1 MKLSIVIV
9 NYNVEY
15 FLEHCLYSVQKA
27 IKNIDAE
34 VLIVDNNSV
43 DGSVKMLKQKFP
55 EFYLIENKENV
66 GFAKANN
73 QAMRIAKGE
82 YILLLNP
89 DTVVEEDTFEKCI
102 SFMDSHKDCGGLGIK
117 MIDGQGNILKES
129 KRGFPTPWASFCKM
143 SGLTSLFPNSK
154 KYAQYYMGHLSY
166 EETNQVDI
174 LAGAYM
180 MMRKECLDK
189 VGLLDEDYFMYGEDI
204 DLSYR
209 ITLGGY
215 KNYYFPEATIIH
227 YKGESTKKSSL
238 NYVYTFYN
246 AMAIFAKKHLD
257 AKQNKLYSFI
267 IKLAIWIKAFFGF
280 FSRIFKN
287 FALPFFDFVLIYA
300 GFYFLEKAWAIYYW
314 GWEDY
319 YPPHYM
325 LIAVP
330 SYILILLTSVYV
342 AGGYSKKIRIPK
354 IISGI
359 FSGML
364 VLLVFYSLLPSELRY
379 SRALV
384 VMGSVMSLGIL
395 LLVRLIIRF
404 LRSGKLS
411 FNNEDFLRCAIIADE
426 QEAERIANLIHSTS
440 LKPEFIALVSV
451 GEKPDKESFV
461 GNISQIDDIIRIYS
475 INEVIFSAKSLSQS
489 SINSLMNR
497 LAKTNVKFTIA
508 PPTADFIIGSNTINS
523 PTDLYVVSLNSITN
537 EDNKR
542 KKRLFDFISS
552 LFLLIFSL
560 ILMWFTKNPFGYLK
574 NCFMVLF
581 NFRTWIGFGNDKD
594 KNANGLPNLKKS
606 ILSPLD
612 IMKKEN
618 LNKLDKQK
626 LKLLYARN
634 YSVYN
639 DINILFKC
647 FRNLGQK

>member
-1 MKLSIVIV
+1 VRRASQGLQ
-9 NYNVEY
+9 VEV
-15 FLEHCLYSVQKA
+15 FV
-27 IKNIDAE
+27 
-34 VLIVDNNSV
+34 VDNLST
-43 DGSVKMLKQKFP
+43 DGSIAYLRDRFP
-55 EFYLIENKENV
+55 EVTFIENKENV

-102 SFMDSHKDCGGLGIK
+102 AFMDSHSDCGGLGIK

-129 KRGFPTPWASFCKM
+129 KRGFPSPWASFCKM
-143 SGLTSLFPNSK
+143 SGLTSLFPTSK

-287 FALPFFDFVLIYA
+287 FALPFFDFALIYVA
-300 GFYFLEKAWAIYYW
+300 FYFLEKAWAIYYW
-314 GWEDY
+314 GWADY

-330 SYILILLTSVYV
+330 CYILILLTSVYV
-342 AGGYSKKIRIPK
+342 AGGYSKKVRIPK

-384 VMGSVMSLGIL
+384 VLGSVMSLGIL
-395 LLVRLIIRF
+395 LVVRFAIKF
-404 LRSGKLS
+404 LRFGKFSLK
-411 FNNEDFLRCAIIADE
+411 NEDFLRCAIIADE
-426 QEAERIANLIHSTS
+426 QEAERVANLIHTTS
-440 LKPEFIALVSV
+440 LQPEFIALVSV
-451 GEKPDKESFV
+451 GEKPNKESFV
-461 GNISQIDDIIRIYS
+461 GTISQIDDIIRIYS
-475 INEVIFSAKSLSQS
+475 INEVIFCAKSLSQS
-489 SINSLMNR
+489 NINNLMNR
-497 LAKTNVKFTIA
+497 LAKTNVKFTIV

-542 KKRLFDFISS
+542 KKRIFDFVTS
-552 LFLLIFSL
+552 LVLLIFSL
-560 ILMWFTKNPFGYLK
+560 LLMWFVKKPFGFVK
-574 NCFMVLF
+574 NCVLVLL
-581 NFRTWIGFGNDKD
+581 NFRTWIGFGSDKEGNQD
-594 KNANGLPNLKKS
+594 GLPNLKKS
-606 ILSPLD
+606 VLSPLD
-612 IMKKEN
+612 ALKEEK
-618 LNKLDKQK
+618 LDKLDKQK

-634 YSVYN
+634 YSLYN
-639 DINILFKC
+639 DMNILFKC
-647 FRNLGQK
+647 FRDLGQK

>member
-15 FLEHCLYSVQKA
+15 FLEHCLYSVRNA

-43 DGSVKMLKQKFP
+43 DGSVNMLKQKFP
-55 EFYLIENKENV
+55 EFYLIENKDNV

-102 SFMDSHKDCGGLGIK
+102 AFMNSHQDCGGLGIK
-117 MIDGQGNILKES
+117 MIDGQGEILKES

-143 SGLTSLFPNSK
+143 SGLTALFPTSK

-204 DLSYR
+204 DLSYK

-215 KNYYFPEATIIH
+215 KNYYYPEAQIIH

-246 AMAIFAKKHLD
+246 AMAIFARKHLD

-280 FSRIFKN
+280 FTRIFKS
-287 FALPFFDFVLIYA
+287 FALPIVDFALIYIA
-300 GFYFLEKAWAIYYW
+300 FYFLETTWAEYYW
-314 GWEDY
+314 GRADY

-330 SYILILLTSVYV
+330 CYILILLSSVYV
-342 AGGYSKKIRIPK
+342 AGGYSKKIRLQK

-359 FSGML
+359 FVGML
-364 VLLVFYSLLPSELRY
+364 VLLVFYSLLPAELRY

-384 VMGSVMSLGIL
+384 LMGSVMSLVVL
-395 LLVRLIIRF
+395 LLIRF
-404 LRSGKLS
+404 AIKFIRTGKLS
-411 FNNEDFLRCAIIADE
+411 FKNDEFLRCAIIADE
-426 QEAERIANLIHSTS
+426 KEAERVANLIHSTN
-440 LKPEFIALVSV
+440 LKPEFIALVGV
-451 GEKPDKESFV
+451 DEKPNKETFV
-461 GNISQIDDIIRIYS
+461 GTISQIDDIIRIYS
-475 INEVIFSAKSLSQS
+475 LNEVIFCAKSLSQS
-489 SINSLMNR
+489 SINNLMNK
-497 LAKTNVKFTIA
+497 LAKTNVKFTIV

-523 PTDLYVVSLNSITN
+523 PTDLYVVSLNSVSN

-542 KKRLFDFISS
+542 KKRIFDFVSS
-552 LFLLIFSL
+552 LFCLVFAVI
-560 ILMWFTKNPFGYLK
+560 IMWFVKSPLGFVKNSVL
-574 NCFMVLF
+574 VLF
-581 NFRTWIGFGNDKD
+581 NFRTWIGYGNDD
-594 KNANGLPNLKKS
+594 EKNIKVLPKLKKS
-606 ILSPLD
+606 VISPLD
-612 IMKKEN
+612 MLKDEN
-618 LNKLDKQK
+618 LNENDKQK

-634 YSVYN
+634 YRVNN
-639 DINILFKC
+639 DVKILFKC
-647 FRNLGQK
+647 FRDLGKK

>member
-43 DGSVKMLKQKFP
+43 DGSVKMLKEKFA

-102 SFMDSHKDCGGLGIK
+102 AFMDSHSDCGGLGIK
-117 MIDGQGNILKES
+117 MIDGQGNVLKES
-129 KRGFPTPWASFCKM
+129 KRGFPSPWASFCKM
-143 SGLTSLFPNSK
+143 SGLTSLFPTSK

-280 FSRIFKN
+280 FTRIFKN
-287 FALPFFDFVLIYA
+287 FALPFFDFVFIYVA
-300 GFYFLEKAWAIYYW
+300 FYFLEKTWAIYYW
-314 GWEDY
+314 GRADY

-342 AGGYSKKIRIPK
+342 AGGYSRKIRIPK

-384 VMGSVMSLGIL
+384 VLGSVMSLCIL
-395 LLVRLIIRF
+395 LLIRF
-404 LRSGKLS
+404 VIKFIRSGKLTLKD
-411 FNNEDFLRCAIIADE
+411 EDFLRCAIIADE
-426 QEAERIANLIHSTS
+426 EEAERVANLIHTTS

-451 GEKPDKESFV
+451 GKKPDKESFV

-475 INEVIFSAKSLSQS
+475 INEVIFCAKSLTQS
-489 SINSLMNR
+489 TINNLMNK
-497 LAKTNVKFTIA
+497 LAKTNVKFTIV

-523 PTDLYVVSLNSITN
+523 PTDLYVVSLNSVSN

-542 KKRLFDFISS
+542 KKRIFDFLSS
-552 LFLLIFSL
+552 LFTLIFAVV
-560 ILMWFTKNPFGYLK
+560 IMWFVKHPFGFVK
-574 NCFMVLF
+574 NSVLVLL
-581 NFRTWIGFGNDKD
+581 NFRTWIGYGNLNE
-594 KNANGLPNLKKS
+594 KNVKGLPQLKKS
-606 ILSPLD
+606 ILSPIDML
-612 IMKKEN
+612 KGEN
-618 LNKLDKQK
+618 LNELDKQK

-634 YSVYN
+634 YTVYN
-639 DINILFKC
+639 DIKILFRC
-647 FRNLGQK
+647 FRDLGKA

>member
-15 FLEHCLYSVQKA
+15 FLEHCLYSVRNAVKD
-27 IKNIDAE
+27 IDAE

-43 DGSVKMLKQKFP
+43 DGSVNMLKTKFP
-55 EFYLIENKENV
+55 EYCLIENKENV

-89 DTVVEEDTFEKCI
+89 DTVVEEDTFVKCI
-102 SFMDSHKDCGGLGIK
+102 EFMDSHQDCGGLGIK
-117 MIDGQGNILKES
+117 MIDGQGEILKES

-215 KNYYFPEATIIH
+215 KNYYYPEAQIIH

-280 FSRIFKN
+280 FTRIFKS
-287 FALPFFDFVLIYA
+287 FALPLLDFVLIYIA
-300 GFYFLEKAWAIYYW
+300 FYFLETTWAEYYW
-314 GWEDY
+314 GRADY

-330 SYILILLTSVYV
+330 SYILILLVSVYV
-342 AGGYSKKIRIPK
+342 SGGYSKKIRIPK

-359 FSGML
+359 FFGMF

-384 VMGSVMSLGIL
+384 VMGSVMSLGVL
-395 LLVRLIIRF
+395 LFERF
-404 LRSGKLS
+404 LLKFLRKGKAVKDK
-411 FNNEDFLRCAIIADE
+411 DFLRCAIIADE
-426 QEAERIANLIHSTS
+426 EEAERVANLIHSTS
-440 LKPEFIALVSV
+440 LTPEFIALVGV
-451 GEKPDKESFV
+451 NEKPNKESFV
-461 GNISQIDDIIRIYS
+461 GTISQIDDIIRIYS
-475 INEVIFSAKSLSQS
+475 INEVIFCAKSLSQS
-489 SINSLMNR
+489 SINNLMNK
-497 LAKTNVKFTIA
+497 LAKTNVKFTIV

-542 KKRLFDFISS
+542 KKRIFDFLSS
-552 LFLLIFSL
+552 LLFLCFAV
-560 ILMWFTKNPFGYLK
+560 ILMWFAKRPFGFIK
-574 NCFMVLF
+574 NSFLVFF
-581 NFRTWIGFGNDKD
+581 NFRTWIGFGGENDRTK
-594 KNANGLPNLKKS
+594 GLPNLKKS

-612 IMKKEN
+612 ILKNEN
-618 LNKLDKQK
+618 LSDLDKQK

-639 DINILFKC
+639 DLNILFKC
-647 FRNLGQK
+647 FRDLGQK